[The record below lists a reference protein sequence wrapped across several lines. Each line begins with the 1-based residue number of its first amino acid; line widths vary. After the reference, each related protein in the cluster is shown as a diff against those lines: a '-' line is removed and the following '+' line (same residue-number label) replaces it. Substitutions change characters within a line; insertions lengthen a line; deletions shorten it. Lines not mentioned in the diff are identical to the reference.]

1 MATVQG
7 LNLREGRYH
16 LCIIVPIDLVKVYG
30 KRRFN
35 PALGTSDRKEAIF
48 KGHLER
54 AKWLADFEI
63 KRRELNPQAVESVT
77 PELAQ
82 AIADGVRSMVLSG
95 DDSLR
100 EDFKVLRELARI
112 ASKKP
117 VINSLQIPVDP
128 PRDELAGMTI
138 EEAEGLAWLNSSM
151 SDLVGSDYAIN
162 NLRAALPWAQEAAKR
177 LGLTVDERTPGI
189 RDALRLSLASLRE
202 AREDATRRDAGKVIP
217 TPLMPEPPTSNS
229 EPKETPSQT
238 LRDVFDR
245 WVTSG
250 SKPRSN
256 DSRAATDRALRL
268 FESQHP
274 TAKLSDFTPDLGDR
288 YRSWLL
294 TQSSISPKTARDQFN
309 ALKSLLKYA
318 FEVLEWMPR
327 QPWRA
332 LSIEAKATTQ
342 RRPWKDD
349 ELTRL
354 FSTPLHSN
362 YELPKSKQAG
372 KDAAYW
378 VPLLGLYTGAR
389 LGELCQLRA
398 LDVQQ
403 VEGIHVLTLTD
414 EGEGQTIKTDAGHRS
429 VPIHSELIRLG
440 FLDYVEQIRKS
451 NAASLWPEMSIREGK
466 PSDYFSRWFLRFRH
480 SVGLTEDYPDFH
492 CFRHTIRP
500 QMRRAR
506 ISESTMDKITGHE
519 TLGSVGTVVYD
530 HWQLEELQQAIETLK
545 YPTVNLQRVFK
556 LNADQ

>member
-1 MATVQG
+1 MATVEG

-16 LCIIVPIDLVKVYG
+16 LRIVVPRDLVGVYG
-30 KRRFN
+30 KQRYN
-35 PALGTSDRKEAIF
+35 PALGTSNRKEAVL
-48 KGHLER
+48 KALLER

-63 KRRELNPQAVESVT
+63 KRRELNPQTVESIT

-82 AIADGVRSMVLSG
+82 AIADAVRSMVLSG

-100 EDFKVLRELARI
+100 EDFKVLRELGRI

-128 PRDELAGMTI
+128 PRDELAGMTV
-138 EEAEGLAWLNSSM
+138 EEANGLAWLNSSM
-151 SDLVGSDYAIN
+151 SDVVGSDYAIN
-162 NLRAALPWAQEAAKR
+162 NLRAALPWALEAAKR
-177 LGLTVDERTPGI
+177 LGLSVDERTPGI

-217 TPLMPEPPTSNS
+217 TPLMPEPPASNS
-229 EPKETPSQT
+229 EPNETPSKT

-354 FSTPLHSN
+354 FSTPLHSS
-362 YELPKSKQAG
+362 YELPKSNQAG

-403 VEGIHVLTLTD
+403 VEGIHVLTLTE

-466 PSDYFSRWFLRFRH
+466 PSDYFGRWFLSFRR
-480 SVGLTEDYPDFH
+480 SVGLTEKYPDFH
-492 CFRHTIRP
+492 CFRHTVRP

-519 TLGSVGTVVYD
+519 TPGSVGTVVYD

-556 LNADQ
+556 SNADQ